1 MQWNSDDEDG
11 KSTKELNYVDPDF
24 YQKDSSSQSSSF
36 DADAQQETQDDPYSN
51 YVPYHD
57 GLTNSDHAAIEPFV
71 PYRGPADLKAYTGD
85 SDHGQEQMQDG
96 GNEQAQSGGKKRRK
110 GIAGLGGIGAIIAAL
125 LKIQWV
131 VYFLKFGF
139 AGITAVI
146 SIVAY
151 AWIFGWPFA
160 IGLVVLLFIHEM
172 GHALV
177 MKMKGIPVGGLIF
190 IPLLGAAV
198 FMRQMPKNA
207 KDEAEVGI
215 AGPIAGALAS
225 SVCLL
230 LALHFSQAYMPVQ
243 IPNIWAPLAYF
254 GFFINLFNLIP
265 IVPFDG
271 GRVLAAIDRRIWIIG
286 FLGLIAFE
294 VWSYLNGTFSMWLL
308 LFIVL
313 AGSQFFAR
321 RKVPDT
327 VEGRAYYSV
336 PVAERIILSVVYFGL
351 AAVLILGMSLS
362 HGMII
367 TTY

>member
-1 MQWNSDDEDG
+1 MQWNSDDEYG
-11 KSTKELNYVDPDF
+11 KATKELNYVDPAY
-24 YQKDSSSQSSSF
+24 YQKDSSLP
-36 DADAQQETQDDPYSN
+36 AYEAQQDQQSRPQSIYTPYADSSTQVDR
-51 YVPYHD
+51 YVAEP
-57 GLTNSDHAAIEPFV
+57 LIE
-71 PYRGPADLKAYTGD
+71 YRGPADLKSFAGD
-85 SDHGQEQMQDG
+85 TNNEEAQAQVDG
-96 GNEQAQSGGKKRRK
+96 AEHEQSGGKKKRK
-110 GIAGLGGIGAIIAAL
+110 GIAGLGGIGATIAAL

-139 AGITAVI
+139 AGVSAVI
-146 SIVAY
+146 SIFAY
-151 AWIFGWPFA
+151 SWIFGWPFA

-215 AGPIAGALAS
+215 AGPIAGAIAS

-230 LALHFSQAYMPVQ
+230 LALHFSQAYMFIPM
-243 IPNIWAPLAYF
+243 PNIWAPLAYF

-271 GRVLAAIDRRIWIIG
+271 GRVLAAIDRRIWILG
-286 FLGLIAFE
+286 FLGLIGFE
-294 VWSYLNGTFSMWLL
+294 IWSYLNGSFSIWLL
-308 LFIVL
+308 FFIVI
-313 AGSQFFAR
+313 AGSQFLSR

-327 VEGRAYYSV
+327 AEGRAYYSV
-336 PVAERIILSVVYFGL
+336 PVAERIILSIVYFGL
-351 AAVLILGMSLS
+351 AAVLIIGMSIS
-362 HGMII
+362 HGMIF
-367 TTY
+367 TGY